1 MVFAVLGIPVT
12 ILAFK
17 SVGELISLGISSAI
31 AFIERK
37 CCKQVPTNIEA
48 KCTVA
53 TCLLMI
59 TMLLLGAT
67 LQTHT
72 DEWSFLEGFY
82 FWFITLTTIGY
93 GDYIAGH
100 ETSKKGNGGAKHA
113 ALRTLNLTFQI
124 AWTTFGLCVVSS
136 VLNAVAVFM
145 EERPAGKRRCGKYCA
160 CFSDGQKESEA
171 EMGETQEKESHR
183 VGVGNG
189 RDKIERRDH
198 YNCVTYV

>member
-1 MVFAVLGIPVT
+1 MVFAVLGIPIT

-31 AFIERK
+31 AFIESK
-37 CCKQVPTNIEA
+37 CCKREPTHIEA

-67 LQTHT
+67 LQTDT

-100 ETSKKGNGGAKHA
+100 ETSKKGNGGGKNA

-124 AWTTFGLCVVSS
+124 AWTTCGLCVVSS
-136 VLNAVAVFM
+136 VLNAVAAFI
-145 EERPAGKRRCGKYCA
+145 EKPRSPAERRCGKYCA

-171 EMGETQEKESHR
+171 EMETQEKESYR
-183 VGVGNG
+183 VGIGNG
-189 RDKIERRDH
+189 RDKIKRRDD